1 MEPDVEMLDYIQ
13 YNAEMKKNT
22 LKKLIDTVDDQNFA
36 GILAAQYDQYNDIF
50 KKCEVK
56 IQDSDLYIKEM
67 SPVTKATNDLLLNIK
82 TINDKTPAH
91 IAEILIKDNTEG
103 IIDLR
108 KRIKENYDIPQDI
121 LDISSSLLQT
131 EENSVE
137 DMKKY
142 L

>member
-13 YNAEMKKNT
+13 YNTEMKKST
-22 LKKLIDTVDDQNFA
+22 LKKLLETVDDQNFA

-56 IQDSDLYIKEM
+56 IHDSDLYIKEI
-67 SPVTKATNDLLLNIK
+67 SPVTKATNDLMLNLK
-82 TINDKTPAH
+82 TINDKSPAH
-91 IAEILIKDNTEG
+91 IAELIIKENTDG

-108 KRIKENYDIPQDI
+108 KRIKDNYDIPQDI
-121 LDISSSLLQT
+121 LDISSSLLQA

-137 DMKKY
+137 NMKKY